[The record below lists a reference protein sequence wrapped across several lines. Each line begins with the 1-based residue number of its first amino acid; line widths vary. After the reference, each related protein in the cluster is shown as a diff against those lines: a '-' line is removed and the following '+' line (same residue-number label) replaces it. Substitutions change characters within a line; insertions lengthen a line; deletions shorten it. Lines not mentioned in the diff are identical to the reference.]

1 MHLFQQQQYYN
12 TNDQENYNYNDDD
25 DTQNYAD
32 LADQYYANENQGQY
46 EYQQQS
52 SAAEFY
58 NDPSQQ
64 QQQYYNNS
72 NNNNEGYNEQPPSPS
87 LLITSNMQEEL
98 QRATSNI
105 DVPLDYLALARQRA
119 MERRASTN
127 SLAGD
132 TDWLHLANEKKKQ
145 QRTSTGEDDDD
156 DWVASL
162 ADEGAVSDL
171 LSVVGVRMDEGTGM
185 MVTESGIVVD
195 IMDVNNNDD
204 DGPRLLL

>member
-1 MHLFQQQQYYN
+1 
-12 TNDQENYNYNDDD
+12 
-25 DTQNYAD
+25 
-32 LADQYYANENQGQY
+32 
-46 EYQQQS
+46 
-52 SAAEFY
+52 
-58 NDPSQQ
+58 
-64 QQQYYNNS
+64 
-72 NNNNEGYNEQPPSPS
+72 
-87 LLITSNMQEEL
+87 MQEEL

-119 MERRASTN
+119 MERRVSTN
-127 SLAGD
+127 SQAGD

-145 QRTSTGEDDDD
+145 QRSSTGEDDD

-171 LSVVGVRMDEGTGM
+171 LSVMGVRIDEGTGM

-195 IMDVNNNDD
+195 MDDNNDD